1 MGRLTGGDCGES
13 VQPMVAL
20 EGLVKGWQI
29 FVHSVRQV
37 FGNIRAA
44 VLITALPMLV
54 SVTALYVLK
63 LKFLLVPFQ
72 FALAL
77 QRGLIPWPK
86 VAALLIVVQLMF
98 VWAAVNWH
106 RHILREEPVGFGLPP
121 LHIRLV
127 WSYFL
132 ATLFLSIA
140 VILPTSILNG
150 VLLGIPAG
158 FAKALHSETAL
169 IVGTLIF
176 AIPILMTST
185 IMLRAAIYLP
195 GIALGQ
201 KTRLRDGWDASR
213 LQLMALTI
221 LVFLMG
227 LTFIGVAYVGKIKAL
242 YPTTSLGLMWSFI
255 GTWFKTMLGLS
266 LLTTLYGHYVE
277 KRPLV

>member
-1 MGRLTGGDCGES
+1 M
-13 VQPMVAL
+13 
-20 EGLVKGWQI
+20 KGWQI
-29 FVHSVRQV
+29 FVHSLRQV

-44 VLITALPMLV
+44 VLISALPMLV
-54 SVTALYVLK
+54 SVIALYVLK

-77 QRGLIPWPK
+77 QRGLVPWPK
-86 VAALLIVVQLMF
+86 VAVLLFVVQLMC

-106 RHILREEPVGFGLPP
+106 RHILREESVGFGLPP
-121 LHIRLV
+121 LRIGLV

-140 VILPTSILNG
+140 VIFPTSFLNG
-150 VLLGIPAG
+150 VFLGIPAG
-158 FAKALHSETAL
+158 FAKALHSDTTL
-169 IVGTLIF
+169 IVGRLIF
-176 AIPILMTST
+176 AIPILMVTT

-201 KTRLRDGWDASR
+201 KTRMRDGWDASR
-213 LQLMALTI
+213 LQLVALMI
-221 LVFLMG
+221 LAFLMG
-227 LTFIGVAYVGKIKAL
+227 LTFIGIASVGKIKAL

-255 GTWFKTMLGLS
+255 GVWFKTMLGLS
-266 LLTTLYGHYVE
+266 ILTTLYGHYIE